1 MYNQDFF
8 IINEE
13 DEMKD
18 STVTNFI
25 KNTTKS
31 YTREQLVT
39 FFEDDEEIALYLN
52 LIDSEE
58 IKESQSSNVILGTTN
73 ENKSKGRA

>member
-1 MYNQDFF
+1 
-8 IINEE
+8 
-13 DEMKD
+13 MKD